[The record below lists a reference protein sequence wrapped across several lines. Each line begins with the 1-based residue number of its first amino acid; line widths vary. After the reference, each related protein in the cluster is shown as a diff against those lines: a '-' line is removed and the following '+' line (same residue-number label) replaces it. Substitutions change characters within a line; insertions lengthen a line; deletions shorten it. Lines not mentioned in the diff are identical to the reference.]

1 MATGARYSISNRGP
15 NTVWLLNE
23 SNSVLADGTPDDLS
37 AALMQVLT
45 DDTLR
50 QRLSAD
56 GKAFAETTDWMH
68 EADKVARAFEELLV
82 RTERSRAA

>member
-1 MATGARYSISNRGP
+1 
-15 NTVWLLNE
+15 
-23 SNSVLADGTPDDLS
+23 
-37 AALMQVLT
+37 MQELT

-56 GKAFAETTDWMH
+56 GKSFAETTDWMP
-68 EADKVARAFEELLV
+68 EANKVARAFEELMV